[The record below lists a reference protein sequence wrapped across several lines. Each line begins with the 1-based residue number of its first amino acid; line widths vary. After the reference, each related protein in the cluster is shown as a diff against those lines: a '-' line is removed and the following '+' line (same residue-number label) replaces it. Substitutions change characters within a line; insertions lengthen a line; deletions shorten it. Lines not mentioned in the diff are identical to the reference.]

1 MEKNNFQAILSTY
14 FVCVHFRNAVLKRK
28 TLDAKTT
35 SILCFLTLALALFFS
50 IELQAKEKED
60 YFDERAGYFKVL
72 YSKTNYLTTLA
83 VYRVGKPSYNILT
96 NANDKLL
103 DIGTGLKIGGPK
115 GALASLI
122 VNQGRKGGLALL
134 SAYLETPQQVT
145 YEYAAAFMKEGLE
158 KYKVNY
164 SLYRKGLG
172 NLSADEEKRFREN
185 QAFVDLLGDAKELYL
200 SSKDA
205 KQAPLVYEDGGDLL
219 SSVESVFTKNAHMSK
234 TLLTLKIADILIA
247 TTVNLNDYEP
257 FVSFNQQFER
267 SVLINSGDEKTTTNK
282 VNASSTFSPLNLNF
296 TFDNYRTRNDF
307 EADFLL
313 IRNPSISI
321 VRRKETD
328 RNVLDVKEVKK
339 CESSIRLTSL
349 ITLQGETS
357 IGIDLH
363 TVNYSKSRN
372 NNSKA
377 NIGLALAPKGAGCE
391 MFIPIISAESTGMP
405 ELEFSDG
412 TVATVGDPMAWI
424 NIEMNIFPSGQI
436 DYKWGHAK
444 ENKNINKRF
453 RKRAKASFDANR
465 EYELVIY
472 GHAESST
479 RAWVDNIVIKQWKQK
494 KINRK

>member
-1 MEKNNFQAILSTY
+1 MEKAILAIY
-14 FVCVHFRNAVLKRK
+14 LVCAHFRNAALKVK
-28 TLDAKTT
+28 THDARII
-35 SILCFLTLALALFFS
+35 SILCFLTLALALLFS
-50 IELQAKEKED
+50 IELQANEKED
-60 YFDERAGYFKVL
+60 YFDERADYFEVL

-96 NANDKLL
+96 NANDALL
-103 DIGTGLKIGGPK
+103 DIGVGLKSGGPK
-115 GALASLI
+115 GALAALI

-145 YEYAAAFMKEGLE
+145 YEYALAFMKEGIE
-158 KYKVNY
+158 KYKANY
-164 SLYRKGLG
+164 SLYKKGLG
-172 NLSADEEKRFREN
+172 NLSANEEKRFREN
-185 QAFVDLLGDAKELYL
+185 QAFVDLLGDAKKLYL

-219 SSVESVFTKNAHMSK
+219 SAVESAFTKNAYMSK
-234 TLLTLKIADILIA
+234 TLLTLKVADILIA
-247 TTVNLNDYEP
+247 STANLNDYEP
-257 FVSFNQQFER
+257 FISFNQQFER
-267 SVLINSGDEKTTTNK
+267 SFLINSGDEKTTIDTRK
-282 VNASSTFSPLNLNF
+282 SSSTFSPVNLHF
-296 TFDNYRTRNDF
+296 TFDNYSTRDDF

-328 RNVLDVKEVKK
+328 RNVLDVREAKR

-349 ITLQGETS
+349 ITFQGETS
-357 IGIDLH
+357 ISIDLH
-363 TVNYSKSRN
+363 TVNYSQSRN

-391 MFIPIISAESTGMP
+391 MFIPIISAESTGIP
-405 ELEFSDG
+405 KLGFSDG
-412 TVATVGDPMAWI
+412 SNSIVRDSMAWI
-424 NIEMNIFPSGQI
+424 NIEMTILPSGQI

-453 RKRAKASFDANR
+453 RKRAKASFDANQ

-472 GHAESST
+472 GHAENST
-479 RAWVDNIVIKQWKQK
+479 RAWVDNIIIKQ
-494 KINRK
+494 